1 MYLHM
6 QSKFKT
12 NNNGDG
18 NGNGNTSPTY
28 LQCHPKQ
35 TETFQPYAHMN
46 IASFMSQYL

>member
-12 NNNGDG
+12 NDNGDG

-28 LQCHPKQ
+28 LDLILFDK
-35 TETFQPYAHMN
+35 FQN
-46 IASFMSQYL
+46 F